1 MDLRLMN
8 YPLMLLWQSL
18 VGAAAGAIRN
28 AIQQDDIAKSAKGG
42 VITGIV
48 TATVSYLSYICFGF
62 TLGR

>member
-1 MDLRLMN
+1 
-8 YPLMLLWQSL
+8 MLLWQSL